1 MLINK
6 LQADNVAALKAND
19 KTRRTILTIL
29 INKAHNLEI
38 ELRRGGKSLTDAD
51 VNQVLIKTDKELDE
65 ELAGYIQA
73 NNLSMVEELKI
84 QKAIVSEYLP
94 KMLSEEQIVEE
105 INKLDDKSLPN
116 VMKYFKI
123 NFAGKVDMGLVS
135 KIEIGRAHV

>member
-6 LQADNVAALKAND
+6 LQADNIAALKAND

-135 KIEIGRAHV
+135 KIARNL

>member
-38 ELRRGGKSLTDAD
+38 ELRRGEKSLTDAD

-94 KMLSEEQIVEE
+94 KMFSEVQIVEE

-135 KIEIGRAHV
+135 KIARNL

>member
-38 ELRRGGKSLTDAD
+38 ELRRGGKALTDAD

-135 KIEIGRAHV
+135 KIARNL

>member
-29 INKAHNLEI
+29 INKAHNVEI
-38 ELRRGGKSLTDAD
+38 ELRRGGKELTDAD

-94 KMLSEEQIVEE
+94 KMLSEEEIVQE

-135 KIEIGRAHV
+135 KIARNL

>member
-135 KIEIGRAHV
+135 KIARNL